1 MYLTYKDITIRNAVS
16 SDAELLAKWWN
27 DGAVMAHAGFPNG
40 LGTTVEKVSAG
51 LATDSDTT
59 RRRLILLF
67 QNLPIGEM
75 CYQNM
80 GAKTSD
86 IDIKICESS
95 YQEHGIGRVAL
106 SLLIQY
112 LFDVGYEKI
121 TLDTN
126 LRNTRAQHV
135 YEKLGFEKLRVNIDS
150 WRNQLGELES
160 AVDYELTKENFINFA
175 V

>member
-1 MYLTYKDITIRNAVS
+1 MNLTYKDITIRNAVS
-16 SDAELLAKWWN
+16 SDAEQLANWWN

-40 LGTTVEKVSAG
+40 LGTTAEEIAVD
-51 LATDSDTT
+51 LANDSDNT

-67 QNLPIGEM
+67 QNSPIGEM
-75 CYQNM
+75 VYRNI
-80 GAKTSD
+80 GENTAD
-86 IDIKICESS
+86 IGIKICEFPH
-95 YQEHGIGRVAL
+95 QEKGIGRIAL

-112 LFDVGYEKI
+112 LFDNSYHKI

-135 YEKLGFEKLRVNIDS
+135 YEKLGFRKLRINVDS

-160 AVDYELTKENFINFA
+160 SVDYELTKENFINFA